1 MRVHLLYFAALRDLM
16 GRSDEDVSL
25 PGDVRTVLDLRA
37 WISGRTP
44 LLAERLGSV
53 RFAID
58 EAFEDDAA
66 TLHDGATIALIPP
79 VAGG

>member
-1 MRVHLLYFAALRDLM
+1 MRVHLLYFAALRDIV
-16 GRSDEDVSL
+16 GKDQEEVSL
-25 PGDVRTVLDLRA
+25 PGDVRTVGDLRR
-37 WISGRTP
+37 WIATATP
-44 LLAERLGSV
+44 ALAARLGSV

-66 TLHDGATIALIPP
+66 ALHEGATVALIPP